1 MKRIEKMIPSAI
13 ASVITCEIAKEKRN
27 EEIDKA
33 KQAKDKIFEVDSE
46 FNGYI
51 SSLGASIVYAG
62 LLPTMVFFS
71 TPGGSKVN
79 RPAIIKAIEHILKE
93 NSFLENNERLLET
106 IKELVQADK
115 NAELARLG
123 DLIADAAVALKLA
136 VRTYPEKPKN

>member
-13 ASVITCEIAKEKRN
+13 ASVISCKIATKQN
-27 EEIDKA
+27 NDGIDKV
-33 KQAKDKIFEVDSE
+33 ESE

-71 TPGGSKVN
+71 TQGGSKVN

-93 NSFLENNERLLET
+93 NSFLKNDVPLLDT
-106 IKELVQADK
+106 IKKLVQADN